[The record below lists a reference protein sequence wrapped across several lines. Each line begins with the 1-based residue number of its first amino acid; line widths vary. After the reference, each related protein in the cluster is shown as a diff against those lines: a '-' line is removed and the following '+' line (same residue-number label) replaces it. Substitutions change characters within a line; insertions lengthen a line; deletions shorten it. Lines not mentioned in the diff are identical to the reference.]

1 MEYTT
6 TARSDWLLNLWTS
19 FAIHLRATR
28 LGFAAENIVTHAGI
42 NKDKGLKSLSVL
54 HYFPVLMYNKTTLQ
68 LSLYV

>member
-28 LGFAAENIVTHAGI
+28 PGFAAENIVTHAGI
-42 NKDKGLKSLSVL
+42 NKD
-54 HYFPVLMYNKTTLQ
+54 
-68 LSLYV
+68 